1 MKELKKFP
9 EKGLTS
15 SPNSAP
21 FNRPN
26 PKWHRAYEYKNPGM
40 NDVDINWGF
49 ALLRKK
55 LWFLI
60 SGNLTS

>member
-1 MKELKKFP
+1 MFSLANKRLSICNFQMKELKKFP

-40 NDVDINWGF
+40 NDVDIN
-49 ALLRKK
+49 
-55 LWFLI
+55 
-60 SGNLTS
+60 